1 MEFTAASGNCL
12 RRAEK
17 KNIVKIHS
25 HLKFSYIYIF
35 LIKLGKITIFNLLI
49 VFRRVRKIAKSDC

>member
-1 MEFTAASGNCL
+1 MQLAVVALGAQKS
-12 RRAEK
+12 

-25 HLKFSYIYIF
+25 HPKFSYIYVF
-35 LIKLGKITIFNLLI
+35 LIKLDKMTIFNLLI